1 MKITKKLRDVTKEEF
16 KKWKNINCL
25 IGGINC
31 SECPFYK
38 VSCGL
43 EVKDSWIFNKDV
55 YSDKFLDQ
63 TIEVEA
69 PDILDKEEKEYLSY
83 VIKPFR
89 NEVTS
94 IEKIA
99 SLLYNDEAFLQI
111 TTESKKRGKLR
122 IVFPYFSKNTMYKGM
137 KDNEPYKLEE
147 LGL

>member
-25 IGGINC
+25 IGDMHC
-31 SECPFYK
+31 SECLFYK

-43 EVKDSWIFNKDV
+43 EVKDSWVINKDM

-69 PDILDKEEKEYLSY
+69 PDILNKEEKEYLSA

-89 NEVTS
+89 DRIISIAKITASCNNREAILITYTETS
-94 IEKIA
+94 IRDFR
-99 SLLYNDEAFLQI
+99 LPD
-111 TTESKKRGKLR
+111 
-122 IVFPYFSKNTMYKGM
+122 FPKYTMYNNMSNGIA
-137 KDNEPYKLEE
+137 YKLEE

>member
-1 MKITKKLRDVTKEEF
+1 MKITKKLRDVTPEELKE
-16 KKWKNINCL
+16 WYRINCDNHCDGC
-25 IGGINC
+25 IFDNVYCCIIN
-31 SECPFYK
+31 SNHQW
-38 VSCGL
+38 VHH
-43 EVKDSWIFNKDV
+43 KDL
-55 YSDKFLDQ
+55 YSDKFLNQ

-69 PDILDKEEKEYLSY
+69 SDILDKEEKKYLSA

>member
-1 MKITKKLRDVTKEEF
+1 MIIKKKLRDLTKEEYRE
-16 KKWKNINCL
+16 WKNINCL
-25 IGGINC
+25 VGVMNC
-31 SECPFYK
+31 SECPLYK

-43 EVKDSWIFNKDV
+43 EVKNSWVINKDM

-63 TIEVEA
+63 TIEVEV
-69 PDILDKEEKEYLSY
+69 PDILTKEEKEYLSY

-89 NEVTS
+89 NEVIS
-94 IEKIA
+94 IEKID

-122 IVFPYFSKNTMYKGM
+122 IVFPYFSKNTMYKNM
-137 KDNEPYKLEE
+137 KTAYTYSLEE

>member
-137 KDNEPYKLEE
+137 EDNRPYKLEE